1 VIAPNQKSVYEQPK
15 LGYGYGDL
23 APFLSEEQLKIHY
36 EKHHAAYVKA
46 ANELLGKLDAARADG
61 SELDMKSTLKSLTF
75 NVGGHVLHSAFWENL
90 APAGKGGGTPGGKL
104 GDALIAEFGGFER
117 FKKEFTQAAVSTEGS
132 GWAALTFC
140 GCTKRPAIMQIEKHN
155 SNLYPMAPVILI
167 LDVFEHAYY
176 LDYKNERGKYVE
188 AFWNAVNWKAAEE
201 RFLDLIK

>member
-1 VIAPNQKSVYEQPK
+1 
-15 LGYGYGDL
+15 
-23 APFLSEEQLKIHY
+23 
-36 EKHHAAYVKA
+36 
-46 ANELLGKLDAARADG
+46 
-61 SELDMKSTLKSLTF
+61 
-75 NVGGHVLHSAFWENL
+75 
-90 APAGKGGGTPGGKL
+90 
-104 GDALIAEFGGFER
+104 
-117 FKKEFTQAAVSTEGS
+117 VSTEGS